1 MVEQKTVLVV
11 DFEFTMPD
19 GKYHPQNFFP
29 EIIEA
34 GVVKAADET
43 IIDTFS
49 SYVKPKKFPKLTKR
63 CKSFL
68 GITQE
73 DVESGISFEEFIE
86 KLVSLDGGE
95 NCEIITW
102 GNMDMKV
109 LKQNCMLN
117 HIAFPFK
124 GKLRDLAF
132 EYKTF
137 FGDRTLTGLRKAAK
151 EYGSEGAGK
160 HHKALDDAM
169 TTYQLLTLFEKDRAY
184 VENPQTTKIGELI
197 DFSHFFD
204 SAD

>member
-1 MVEQKTVLVV
+1 
-11 DFEFTMPD
+11 
-19 GKYHPQNFFP
+19 
-29 EIIEA
+29 
-34 GVVKAADET
+34 
-43 IIDTFS
+43 
-49 SYVKPKKFPKLTKR
+49 
-63 CKSFL
+63 
-68 GITQE
+68 
-73 DVESGISFEEFIE
+73 
-86 KLVSLDGGE
+86 
-95 NCEIITW
+95 
-102 GNMDMKV
+102 MKV

-117 HIAFPFK
+117 HITFPFK

-169 TTYQLLTLFEKDRAY
+169 TTYQLFTLFEKDRAY

>member
-1 MVEQKTVLVV
+1 M
-11 DFEFTMPD
+11 
-19 GKYHPQNFFP
+19 
-29 EIIEA
+29 
-34 GVVKAADET
+34 KAADET

-137 FGDRTLTGLRKAAK
+137 LVTA
-151 EYGSEGAGK
+151 
-160 HHKALDDAM
+160 H
-169 TTYQLLTLFEKDRAY
+169 
-184 VENPQTTKIGELI
+184 
-197 DFSHFFD
+197 
-204 SAD
+204 